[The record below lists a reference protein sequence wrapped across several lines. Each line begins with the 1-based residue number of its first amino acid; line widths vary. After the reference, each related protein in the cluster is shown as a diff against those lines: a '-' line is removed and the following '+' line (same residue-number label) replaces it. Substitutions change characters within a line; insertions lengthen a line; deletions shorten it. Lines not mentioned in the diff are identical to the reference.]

1 MLIGIFKLMIMI
13 KRTSIFLVF
22 AALAILSSCG
32 PKAITTSRIVAD
44 EQPDGGAYTEKT
56 VPVVTKVAPDGEV
69 TLRFY
74 QDLPDVAYISAA
86 DFQSIVLPGS
96 TMAVTHTGVGE
107 YTLANGDAKAVVNVN
122 KDVFVSSDFDAF
134 TNQMGL
140 LQPGMANVY
149 YDGMPFV
156 RYKSITMTPAVSTVT
171 LDFAKYGIDIHA
183 DGKGTVYFP
192 FATLADM
199 YSDLFYHHAGFNGEK
214 VVANTSVN
222 EVSLARIDPD
232 YNKTLLSKTTRSE
245 SMADFAYRELCF
257 AMDHFYGFPGRVALN
272 ESLRT
277 KGMDKTLEEDLAA
290 GPVIKKLLKSTDLAE
305 YFVGMQ
311 GLNALYYEGHT
322 SMSISSAMGRDG
334 SQYEELASKIKRIQE
349 ERKDVMDAI
358 QAGRATMGGRSQEV
372 MAVRTLRPQSYGGN
386 PQDTYVKRGNTAV
399 CVFNSFNTMAQN
411 AWEAYYAGKGPKP
424 TIKDN
429 NRDSMVI
436 FLDALNKAEAD
447 PEVENF
453 IVDITSNGGG
463 SADIVMAMTS
473 LIMDKSYLCY
483 DNPLTG
489 QRSIVEY
496 EVDRNF
502 DGVFDEKDKDVHYN
516 LNFGVLT
523 SDISFS
529 CGNLFPSMLKDGG
542 IPVIGE
548 KSGGGSC
555 AIQAMC
561 TADGFCFQISSF
573 RSRLN
578 TLAGENI
585 DAGIVPDII
594 IPSDDMIEIKVAEDR
609 TMTVK
614 NYKDFFDI
622 EKVGQ
627 LVKERVK

>member
-1 MLIGIFKLMIMI
+1 MIMI
-13 KRTSIFLVF
+13 NRTLFFPTL
-22 AALAILSSCG
+22 AALAILASCG
-32 PKAITTSRIVAD
+32 PKAVSTKSVVAD
-44 EQPDGGAYTEKT
+44 ERPDGGAYTEKT
-56 VPVVTKVAPDGEV
+56 VPVVTKVAPDSKV

-74 QDLPDVAYISAA
+74 NDLPDVAYISAA

-96 TMAVTHTGVGE
+96 TMKVTHSGVGE
-107 YTLANGDAKAVVNVN
+107 YTLDNAGAKAVVNVN

-134 TNQMGL
+134 TNMMDL

-156 RYKSITMTPAVSTVT
+156 RYKSIKYMPAVSTVT

-222 EVSLARIDPD
+222 EISLARIDPD
-232 YNKTLLSKTTRSE
+232 YNKTLLSKKTRSQ

-257 AMDHFYGFPGRVALN
+257 AMDHFYGHPGRVALDA
-272 ESLRT
+272 SLKA
-277 KGMDKTLEEDLAA
+277 KGMDRTLEEDLAA
-290 GPVIKKLLKSTDLAE
+290 GRTIKKLLKSTNLAE
-305 YFVGMQ
+305 YFVGMS
-311 GLNALYYEGHT
+311 GLNALYYDGHT
-322 SMSISSAMGRDG
+322 SMDISSVMGRDR
-334 SQYEELASKIKRIQE
+334 SKYEDLVSEMRGLQE
-349 ERKDVMDAI
+349 KHKDVMDAI
-358 QAGRATMGGRSQEV
+358 RAGRSSMGGRYQDV
-372 MAVRTLRPQSYGGN
+372 MAIRTQRPECYET
-386 PQDTYVKRGNTAV
+386 QDTYIKKGNTAV
-399 CVFNSFNTMAQN
+399 CVFNSFNTRAED
-411 AWEAYYAGKGPKP
+411 AWNAYYAGKGPKP
-424 TIKDN
+424 NINDN
-429 NRDSMVI
+429 KGDSMVI
-436 FLDALNKAEAD
+436 FLDALEKAAAD

-453 IVDITSNGGG
+453 IVDITANGGG

-473 LIMDKSYLCY
+473 LIMDKSYLSY

-502 DGVFDEKDKDVHYN
+502 DGVFDKKDKKVHYD

-523 SDISFS
+523 SQVSFS
-529 CGNLFPSMLKDGG
+529 CGNLFPSMLKDAG

-548 KSGGGSC
+548 TSGGGSC

-585 DAGIVPDII
+585 DAGVTPT
-594 IPSDDMIEIKVAEDR
+594 IPIANDEMVEIEGPNDAKIK
-609 TMTVK
+609 VK
-614 NYKDFFDI
+614 NYEDFYDI
-622 EKVGQ
+622 EDVGE
-627 LVKERVK
+627 LVKKRVK

>member
-1 MLIGIFKLMIMI
+1 M
-13 KRTSIFLVF
+13 RNRSILFP
-22 AALAILSSCG
+22 ALAVLAIMASCG
-32 PKAITTSRIVAD
+32 PKTVSTRRAVAD
-44 EQPDGGAYTEKT
+44 DQPDGGAYTEKT
-56 VPVVTKVAPDGEV
+56 VPVVTKVAPDSKV

-74 QDLPDVAYISAA
+74 NDLPDVAYISAA

-96 TMAVTHTGVGE
+96 TMVVTHTGVGE
-107 YTLANGDAKAVVNVN
+107 YTLDNAGAKAVVNVN

-134 TNQMGL
+134 TNMMDL

-156 RYKSITMTPAVSTVT
+156 RYKSIKYMPAVSTVT

-183 DGKGTVYFP
+183 DGKGAVYFP

-232 YNKTLLSKTTRSE
+232 YNKALLANRTRSASLAE
-245 SMADFAYRELCF
+245 FTYKELCF

-272 ESLRT
+272 DKLIA
-277 KGMDKTLEEDLAA
+277 KGMDKTLEEDLKA
-290 GPVIKKLLKSTDLAE
+290 GPTIKKLLKSTDLAE
-305 YFVGMQ
+305 FIVGMG

-322 SMSISSAMGRDG
+322 SMDISSAMGRDR
-334 SQYEELASKIKRIQE
+334 SQYEELASAIKRIQE
-349 ERKDVMDAI
+349 ENKDVMDAI
-358 QAGRATMGGRSQEV
+358 REGRATMGGRSLEV
-372 MAVRTLRPQSYGGN
+372 MAVRTLRPQSYGDA
-386 PQDTYVKRGNTAV
+386 QATYVKKGNTAV
-399 CVFNSFNTMAQN
+399 CVFNSFNTRAED
-411 AWEAYYAGKGPKP
+411 AWKAYYAGTGPKP
-424 TIKDN
+424 GIDDN
-429 NRDSMVI
+429 KGDSMVI

-473 LIMDKSYLCY
+473 LIMNKSYLCY
-483 DNPLTG
+483 DNPLTR

-502 DGVFDEKDKDVHYN
+502 DGVFDEKDKDVKYN

-529 CGNLFPSMLKDGG
+529 CGNLFPSMLKDAG

-578 TLAGENI
+578 SLKGENI
-585 DAGIVPDII
+585 DTGILPDIPI
-594 IPSDDMIEIKVAEDR
+594 DCNSMVEVVGPNETK
-609 TMTVK
+609 MTVK
-614 NYKDFFDI
+614 NYKDFYDI

-627 LVKERVK
+627 LVKERAK

>member
-1 MLIGIFKLMIMI
+1 M
-13 KRTSIFLVF
+13 T
-22 AALAILSSCG
+22 
-32 PKAITTSRIVAD
+32 
-44 EQPDGGAYTEKT
+44 
-56 VPVVTKVAPDGEV
+56 
-69 TLRFY
+69 
-74 QDLPDVAYISAA
+74 
-86 DFQSIVLPGS
+86 
-96 TMAVTHTGVGE
+96 VTHTGVGE

-122 KDVFVSSDFDAF
+122 KDVFVTSDFDEF

-171 LDFAKYGIDIHA
+171 LDYGKYGIDLHA
-183 DGKGTVYFP
+183 DGKGVVYFP
-192 FATLADM
+192 FAALADM

-232 YNKTLLSKTTRSE
+232 YNKTLLSKKTRSE
-245 SMADFAYRELCF
+245 SMAEFAYRELCF
-257 AMDHFYGFPGRVALN
+257 AMDHFYGFPGRVTYN

-277 KGMDKTLEEDLAA
+277 KGMDRTLEEDLAA
-290 GPVIKKLLKSTDLAE
+290 GPAIKKLLKSTDLAE

-322 SMSISSAMGRDG
+322 SMDISSALGRDR
-334 SQYEELASKIKRIQE
+334 SQYEELTSKIKSVQE
-349 ERKDVMDAI
+349 NNKEIMDAI
-358 QAGRATMGGRSQEV
+358 QQGRLTMGGRSQEV
-372 MAVRTLRPQSYGGN
+372 MAVRTLRPQSYGN
-386 PQDTYVKRGNTAV
+386 AQDTYVKRGNTAV
-399 CVFNSFNTMAQN
+399 CVFNSFNTRAQD
-411 AWEAYYAGKGPKP
+411 AWEAFYSGKGPKP
-424 TIKDN
+424 NIKDN
-429 NRDSMVI
+429 NGDSMVI

-453 IVDITSNGGG
+453 IIDITSNGGG

-473 LIMDKSYLCY
+473 LVMNKSYLCY
-483 DNPLTG
+483 DNPLTK

-496 EVDRNF
+496 EVDRDFN
-502 DGVFDEKDKDVHYN
+502 GVFDEKDKDVHYN

-523 SDISFS
+523 TDVAFS
-529 CGNLFPSMLKDGG
+529 CGNLFPSMLKDNGV
-542 IPVIGE
+542 PVIGE

-578 TLAGENI
+578 SLAGENI
-585 DAGIVPDII
+585 DSGIVPDIV
-594 IPSDDMIEIKVAEDR
+594 IPSDEMIEIQVTEDR
-609 TMTVK
+609 KMTVK
-614 NYKDFFDI
+614 NYKDFYDI
-622 EKVGQ
+622 EKVGK
-627 LVKERVK
+627 LVKEWK

>member
-1 MLIGIFKLMIMI
+1 MIMI
-13 KRTSIFLVF
+13 NRTLFFPTL
-22 AALAILSSCG
+22 AALAILASCG
-32 PKAITTSRIVAD
+32 PKAVSTKSVVAD
-44 EQPDGGAYTEKT
+44 ERPDGGAYTEKT
-56 VPVVTKVAPDGEV
+56 VPVVTKVAPDSQV

-74 QDLPDVAYISAA
+74 NDIPDVAYISAA

-96 TMAVTHTGVGE
+96 TMKVTHTGVGE
-107 YTLANGDAKAVVNVN
+107 YTLDNAGAKAVVNVN

-134 TNQMGL
+134 TNMMDL

-156 RYKSITMTPAVSTVT
+156 RYKSIKYMPAVSTVT

-183 DGKGTVYFP
+183 DGKGAVYFP

-222 EVSLARIDPD
+222 EISLARIDPD
-232 YNKTLLSKTTRSE
+232 YNKTLLSKKTRSQ

-257 AMDHFYGFPGRVALN
+257 AMDHFYGHPGRVALDA
-272 ESLRT
+272 SLKA
-277 KGMDKTLEEDLAA
+277 KGMDRTLEEDLTA
-290 GPVIKKLLKSTDLAE
+290 GRTIKKLLKSTNLAE
-305 YFVGMQ
+305 YFVGMS
-311 GLNALYYEGHT
+311 GLNALYYDGHT
-322 SMSISSAMGRDG
+322 SMDISSVMGRDR
-334 SQYEELASKIKRIQE
+334 SKYEDLVSEMRGLQE
-349 ERKDVMDAI
+349 KHKDVMDAI
-358 QAGRATMGGRSQEV
+358 RAGRSSMGGRYQDV
-372 MAVRTLRPQSYGGN
+372 MAIRTQRPECYET
-386 PQDTYVKRGNTAV
+386 QDTYIKKGNTAV
-399 CVFNSFNTMAQN
+399 CVFNSFNTRAED
-411 AWEAYYAGKGPKP
+411 AWNAYYAGKGPKP
-424 TIKDN
+424 NINDN
-429 NRDSMVI
+429 KGDSMVI
-436 FLDALNKAEAD
+436 FLDALEKAAAD

-453 IVDITSNGGG
+453 IVDITANGGG

-473 LIMDKSYLCY
+473 LIMNKSYLSY

-502 DGVFDEKDKDVHYN
+502 DGVFDKKDKKVHYD

-523 SDISFS
+523 SQVSFS
-529 CGNLFPSMLKDGG
+529 CGNLFPSMLKDAG

-548 KSGGGSC
+548 TSGGGSC

-585 DAGIVPDII
+585 DAGVTPT
-594 IPSDDMIEIKVAEDR
+594 IPIANDEMVEIEGPNDTKIK
-609 TMTVK
+609 VK
-614 NYKDFFDI
+614 NYEDFYDI
-622 EKVGQ
+622 EEVGES
-627 LVKERVK
+627 VKKRVK

>member
-1 MLIGIFKLMIMI
+1 MIMI
-13 KRTSIFLVF
+13 KRTLIIPAV
-22 AALAILSSCG
+22 AVLAILSSCG
-32 PKAITTSRIVAD
+32 PKAVTTKSTVAD
-44 EQPDGGAYTEKT
+44 ERPDGGAFTEKT
-56 VPVVTKVAPDGEV
+56 VPVVTKVAPDSKV

-74 QDLPDVAYISAA
+74 NDLPDVAYISAA

-96 TMAVTHTGVGE
+96 TMKVTHTGVGE
-107 YTLANGDAKAVVNVN
+107 YTLDNAGAKAVVNVN

-134 TNQMGL
+134 TNMMDL

-156 RYKSITMTPAVSTVT
+156 RYKSIKYMPAVSTVT

-183 DGKGTVYFP
+183 DGKGAVYFP
-192 FATLADM
+192 FATLADI

-222 EVSLARIDPD
+222 EISLARIDPD
-232 YNKTLLSKTTRSE
+232 YNKTLLSKKTRSQ

-257 AMDHFYGFPGRVALN
+257 AMDHFYGHPGRVALDA
-272 ESLRT
+272 SLKA
-277 KGMDKTLEEDLAA
+277 KGMDRTLEEDLPA
-290 GPVIKKLLKSTDLAE
+290 GRTIKKLLKSTNLAE
-305 YFVGMQ
+305 YFVGMS
-311 GLNALYYEGHT
+311 GLNALYYDGHT
-322 SMSISSAMGRDG
+322 SMDISSVMGRDR
-334 SQYEELASKIKRIQE
+334 SKYEDLVSEVRGLQE
-349 ERKDVMDAI
+349 KHKDVMDAI
-358 QAGRATMGGRSQEV
+358 REGRSSMGGRYQDV
-372 MAVRTLRPQSYGGN
+372 MAIRTQRPECYET
-386 PQDTYVKRGNTAV
+386 QDTYIKKGNTAV
-399 CVFNSFNTMAQN
+399 CVFNSFNTRAED
-411 AWEAYYAGKGPKP
+411 AWNAYYAGKGPKP
-424 TIKDN
+424 NINDN
-429 NRDSMVI
+429 KGDSMVI
-436 FLDALNKAEAD
+436 FLDALEKAAAD

-453 IVDITSNGGG
+453 IVDITANGGG

-473 LIMDKSYLCY
+473 LIMNKSYLSY

-502 DGVFDEKDKDVHYN
+502 DGVFDKKDKKVHYD

-523 SDISFS
+523 SQVSFS
-529 CGNLFPSMLKDGG
+529 CGNLFPSMLKDAG

-548 KSGGGSC
+548 TSGGGSC

-585 DAGIVPDII
+585 DAGVTPT
-594 IPSDDMIEIKVAEDR
+594 IPIANDEMVEIEGPNDTKIK
-609 TMTVK
+609 VK
-614 NYKDFFDI
+614 NYEDFYDI
-622 EKVGQ
+622 EEVGES
-627 LVKERVK
+627 VKKRVK

>member
-1 MLIGIFKLMIMI
+1 M
-13 KRTSIFLVF
+13 
-22 AALAILSSCG
+22 AALVILSACS
-32 PKAITTSRIVAD
+32 PKTVNSRRGVAD
-44 EQPDGGAYTEKT
+44 DQPDGGAFTEKT
-56 VPVVTKVAPDGEV
+56 VPVVTKV
-69 TLRFY
+69 
-74 QDLPDVAYISAA
+74 AA

-96 TMAVTHTGVGE
+96 TMTVTHTGVGE

-134 TNQMGL
+134 TNMMSL

-149 YDGMPFV
+149 YDGMPFI
-156 RYKSITMTPAVSTVT
+156 RYKGITMTPAVSTVT

-183 DGKGTVYFP
+183 DGKGAVYFP

-232 YNKTLLSKTTRSE
+232 YNKALLANRTRSASLAE
-245 SMADFAYRELCF
+245 FTYKELCF

-272 ESLRT
+272 DKLIA
-277 KGMDKTLEEDLAA
+277 KGMDKTLEEDLKA
-290 GPVIKKLLKSTDLAE
+290 GPTIKKLLKSTDLAE
-305 YFVGMQ
+305 FIVGMG

-322 SMSISSAMGRDG
+322 SMDISSAMGRDR
-334 SQYEELASKIKRIQE
+334 SQYEELASDIKRIQE
-349 ERKDVMDAI
+349 EHKDVMDAI
-358 QAGRATMGGRSQEV
+358 REGRSTMGGRSLEV
-372 MAVRTLRPQSYGGN
+372 MAVRTLRPQSYGEA
-386 PQDTYVKRGNTAV
+386 QATYVKKGNTAV
-399 CVFNSFNTMAQN
+399 CVFNSFNTRAED
-411 AWEAYYAGKGPKP
+411 AWKAYYAGTGPKP
-424 TIKDN
+424 NIDDN
-429 NRDSMVI
+429 KGDSMVI

-473 LIMDKSYLCY
+473 LIMNKSYLCY
-483 DNPLTG
+483 DNPLTR

-502 DGVFDEKDKDVHYN
+502 DGVFDEKDKDVKYN

-529 CGNLFPSMLKDGG
+529 CGNLFPSMLKDAG

-561 TADGFCFQISSF
+561 TADGFCFQISCF

-578 TLAGENI
+578 SLKGENI
-585 DAGIVPDII
+585 DTGILPDIPI
-594 IPSDDMIEIKVAEDR
+594 DSNSMVEVVGPNETK
-609 TMTVK
+609 MTVK
-614 NYKDFFDI
+614 NYKDFYDI

-627 LVKERVK
+627 LVKERAK

>member
-1 MLIGIFKLMIMI
+1 MIMI
-13 KRTSIFLVF
+13 NRTLFFPTL
-22 AALAILSSCG
+22 AALAILASCG
-32 PKAITTSRIVAD
+32 PKAVSTKSVVAD
-44 EQPDGGAYTEKT
+44 ERPDGGAYTERT
-56 VPVVTKVAPDGEV
+56 VPVVTKVAPDSKV

-74 QDLPDVAYISAA
+74 NDLPDVAYISAA

-96 TMAVTHTGVGE
+96 TMKVTHTGVGE
-107 YTLANGDAKAVVNVN
+107 YTLDNAGAKAVVNVN

-134 TNQMGL
+134 TNMMDL

-156 RYKSITMTPAVSTVT
+156 RYKSIKYMPAVSTVT

-183 DGKGTVYFP
+183 DGKGAVYFP

-222 EVSLARIDPD
+222 EISLARIDPD
-232 YNKTLLSKTTRSE
+232 YNKTLLSKKTRSQ

-257 AMDHFYGFPGRVALN
+257 AMDHFYGHPGRVALDA
-272 ESLRT
+272 SLKA
-277 KGMDKTLEEDLAA
+277 KGMDRTLEEDLAA
-290 GPVIKKLLKSTDLAE
+290 GRTIKKLLKSTNLAE
-305 YFVGMQ
+305 YFVGMS
-311 GLNALYYEGHT
+311 GLNALYYDGHT
-322 SMSISSAMGRDG
+322 SMDISSVMGRDR
-334 SQYEELASKIKRIQE
+334 SKYEDLVSEMRGLQE
-349 ERKDVMDAI
+349 KHKDVMDAI
-358 QAGRATMGGRSQEV
+358 RAGRSSMGGRYQDV
-372 MAVRTLRPQSYGGN
+372 MAIRTQRPECYET
-386 PQDTYVKRGNTAV
+386 QDTYIKKGNTAV
-399 CVFNSFNTMAQN
+399 CVFNSFNTRAED
-411 AWEAYYAGKGPKP
+411 AWNAYYAGKGPKP
-424 TIKDN
+424 NINDN
-429 NRDSMVI
+429 KGDSMVI
-436 FLDALNKAEAD
+436 FLDALEKAAAD

-453 IVDITSNGGG
+453 IVDITANGGG

-473 LIMDKSYLCY
+473 LIMNKSYLSY

-502 DGVFDEKDKDVHYN
+502 DGVFDKKDKKVHYD

-523 SDISFS
+523 SQVSFS
-529 CGNLFPSMLKDGG
+529 CGNLFPSMLKDAG

-548 KSGGGSC
+548 TSGGGSC

-585 DAGIVPDII
+585 DAGVTPT
-594 IPSDDMIEIKVAEDR
+594 IPIANDEMVEIEGPNDTKIK
-609 TMTVK
+609 VK
-614 NYKDFFDI
+614 NYEDFYDI
-622 EKVGQ
+622 EDVGE
-627 LVKERVK
+627 LVKKRVK

>member
-1 MLIGIFKLMIMI
+1 M
-13 KRTSIFLVF
+13 
-22 AALAILSSCG
+22 AALVILSACS
-32 PKAITTSRIVAD
+32 PKTVNSRRGVAD
-44 EQPDGGAYTEKT
+44 DQPDGGAFTEKT

-74 QDLPDVAYISAA
+74 DALPDVAYISAT

-96 TMAVTHTGVGE
+96 TMTVTHTGVGE

-134 TNQMGL
+134 TNMMSL

-149 YDGMPFV
+149 YDGMPFI
-156 RYKSITMTPAVSTVT
+156 RYKGITMTPAVSTVT

-183 DGKGTVYFP
+183 DGKGAVYFP

-232 YNKTLLSKTTRSE
+232 YNKALLANRTRSASLAE
-245 SMADFAYRELCF
+245 FTYKELCF

-272 ESLRT
+272 DKLIA
-277 KGMDKTLEEDLAA
+277 KGMDKTLEEDLKA
-290 GPVIKKLLKSTDLAE
+290 GPTIKKLLKSTDLAE
-305 YFVGMQ
+305 FIVGMG

-322 SMSISSAMGRDG
+322 SMDISSAMGRDR
-334 SQYEELASKIKRIQE
+334 SQYEELASDIKRIQE
-349 ERKDVMDAI
+349 ENKDVMDAI
-358 QAGRATMGGRSQEV
+358 REGRATMGGRSLEV
-372 MAVRTLRPQSYGGN
+372 MAVRTLRPQSYGDT
-386 PQDTYVKRGNTAV
+386 QATYVKKGNTAV
-399 CVFNSFNTMAQN
+399 CVFNSFNTRAED
-411 AWEAYYAGKGPKP
+411 AWKAYYAGTGPKP
-424 TIKDN
+424 NIDDN
-429 NRDSMVI
+429 KGDSMVI

-473 LIMDKSYLCY
+473 LIMNKSYLCY
-483 DNPLTG
+483 DNPLTR

-502 DGVFDEKDKDVHYN
+502 DGVFDEKDKDVKYN

-529 CGNLFPSMLKDGG
+529 CGNLFPSMLKDAG

-578 TLAGENI
+578 SLKGENI
-585 DAGIVPDII
+585 DTGILPDIPI
-594 IPSDDMIEIKVAEDR
+594 DSNSMVEVVGPNETK
-609 TMTVK
+609 MTVK
-614 NYKDFFDI
+614 NYKDFYDI

-627 LVKERVK
+627 LVKERAK

>member
-1 MLIGIFKLMIMI
+1 MIMI
-13 KRTSIFLVF
+13 NRTLLFPAV
-22 AALAILSSCG
+22 AAMAILASCG
-32 PKAITTSRIVAD
+32 PKAVTSSRPLAD
-44 EQPDGGAYTEKT
+44 DQPDGGAYTEKT

-74 QDLPDVAYISAA
+74 NDLPDVAYISAA

-96 TMAVTHTGVGE
+96 TMVVSHTGAGE
-107 YTLANGDAKAVVNVN
+107 YTLDNAGAKAVVNVN
-122 KDVFVSSDFDAF
+122 KDIFVSPEFEAF
-134 TNQMGL
+134 TNMMGL
-140 LQPGMANVY
+140 LQPGMANTY

-156 RYKSITMTPAVSTVT
+156 RYKSIKSTPAVATVT

-183 DGKGTVYFP
+183 DGKGAVYFP

-214 VVANTSVN
+214 IVANTSVN

-232 YNKTLLSKTTRSE
+232 YNTVLLKKRTRSA
-245 SMADFAYRELCF
+245 SMAEFAYRELCF
-257 AMDHFYGFPGRVALN
+257 AMDHFYGYPGRVKYN
-272 ESLRT
+272 ESLKT
-277 KGMDKTLEEDLAA
+277 KGLDRTLEEELAA
-290 GPVIKKLLKSTDLAE
+290 GPAIKKLLKSTDLAE
-305 YFVGMQ
+305 YFAGMA

-322 SMSISSAMGRDG
+322 SMDISSAMGRDR
-334 SQYEELASKIKRIQE
+334 SKYEDLVTAM
-349 ERKDVMDAI
+349 RKVQDEHKEVMDAI
-358 QAGRATMGGRSQEV
+358 REGRETMGGRMQEV
-372 MAVRTLRPQSYGGN
+372 MAVRALRPAAYGT
-386 PQDTYVKRGNTAV
+386 QDTYVKKGNTAV
-399 CVFNSFNTMAQN
+399 CVFNSFNTRAED
-411 AWEAYYAGKGPKP
+411 AWKAYYAGKGPKP
-424 TIKDN
+424 NIDDN
-429 NRDSMVI
+429 KGDSMVI
-436 FLDALNKAEAD
+436 FLDALNKAEED

-473 LIMDKSYLCY
+473 LIMDESYLCY

-489 QRSIVEY
+489 QRTIVTY

-502 DGVFDEKDKDVHYN
+502 DGVFDKKDKDVKYN
-516 LNFGVLT
+516 LNFAVLA

-529 CGNLFPSMLKDGG
+529 CGNLFPSMLKDAGV
-542 IPVIGE
+542 PVIGE

-585 DAGIVPDII
+585 DTGIVPDIV
-594 IPSDDMIEIKVAEDR
+594 IPNDDMVEVDGPGGNK
-609 TMTVK
+609 MTVK
-614 NYKDFFDI
+614 NYERFFDI

-627 LVKERVK
+627 MANKRAK

>member
-1 MLIGIFKLMIMI
+1 MIN
-13 KRTSIFLVF
+13 RTLFFPTL
-22 AALAILSSCG
+22 AALAILASCG
-32 PKAITTSRIVAD
+32 PKAVSTKSVVAD
-44 EQPDGGAYTEKT
+44 DRPDGGAYTEKT
-56 VPVVTKVAPDGEV
+56 VPVVTKVAPDSKV

-74 QDLPDVAYISAA
+74 NDLPDVAYISAA

-96 TMAVTHTGVGE
+96 TMKVTHTGVGE
-107 YTLANGDAKAVVNVN
+107 YTLDNAGAKAVVNVN

-134 TNQMGL
+134 TNMMDL

-156 RYKSITMTPAVSTVT
+156 RYKSIKYMPAVSTVT
-171 LDFAKYGIDIHA
+171 LDFTKYGIDIHA
-183 DGKGTVYFP
+183 DGKGAVYFP

-222 EVSLARIDPD
+222 EISLARIDPD
-232 YNKTLLSKTTRSE
+232 YNKTLLSKKTRSQ

-257 AMDHFYGFPGRVALN
+257 AMDHFYGHPGRVALDA
-272 ESLRT
+272 SLKA
-277 KGMDKTLEEDLAA
+277 KGMDRTLEEDLAA
-290 GPVIKKLLKSTDLAE
+290 GRTIKKLLKSTNLAE
-305 YFVGMQ
+305 YFVGMS
-311 GLNALYYEGHT
+311 GLNALYYDGHT
-322 SMSISSAMGRDG
+322 SMDISSVMGRDR
-334 SQYEELASKIKRIQE
+334 SKYEDLVSEMRGLQE
-349 ERKDVMDAI
+349 KHKDVMDAI
-358 QAGRATMGGRSQEV
+358 RAGRSSMGGRYQDV
-372 MAVRTLRPQSYGGN
+372 MAIRTQRPECYET
-386 PQDTYVKRGNTAV
+386 QDTYIKKGNTAV
-399 CVFNSFNTMAQN
+399 CVFNSFNTRAED
-411 AWEAYYAGKGPKP
+411 AWNAYYAGKGPKP
-424 TIKDN
+424 NINDN
-429 NRDSMVI
+429 KGDSMVI
-436 FLDALNKAEAD
+436 FLDALEKAAAD

-453 IVDITSNGGG
+453 IVDITANGGG

-473 LIMDKSYLCY
+473 LIMDKSYLSY

-502 DGVFDEKDKDVHYN
+502 DGVFDKKDKKVHYD

-523 SDISFS
+523 SQVSFS
-529 CGNLFPSMLKDGG
+529 CGNLFPSMLKDAG

-548 KSGGGSC
+548 TSGGGSC

-585 DAGIVPDII
+585 DAGVTPT
-594 IPSDDMIEIKVAEDR
+594 IPIANDEMVEIEGPNDTKIK
-609 TMTVK
+609 VK
-614 NYKDFFDI
+614 NYEDFYDI
-622 EKVGQ
+622 EDVGE
-627 LVKERVK
+627 LVKKRVK

>member
-1 MLIGIFKLMIMI
+1 MIMI
-13 KRTSIFLVF
+13 NRTLFFPTL
-22 AALAILSSCG
+22 AALAILASCG
-32 PKAITTSRIVAD
+32 PKAVSTKSVVAD
-44 EQPDGGAYTEKT
+44 ERPDGGAYTEKT
-56 VPVVTKVAPDGEV
+56 VPVVTKVAPDSKV

-74 QDLPDVAYISAA
+74 NDLPDVAYISAA

-96 TMAVTHTGVGE
+96 TMKVTHTGVGE
-107 YTLANGDAKAVVNVN
+107 YTLDNAGAKAVVNVN

-134 TNQMGL
+134 TNMMDL

-156 RYKSITMTPAVSTVT
+156 RYKSIKYMPAVSTVT

-222 EVSLARIDPD
+222 EISLARIDPD
-232 YNKTLLSKTTRSE
+232 YNKTLLSKKTRSQ

-257 AMDHFYGFPGRVALN
+257 AMDHFYGHPGRVALDA
-272 ESLRT
+272 SLKA
-277 KGMDKTLEEDLAA
+277 KGMDRTLEEDLAA
-290 GPVIKKLLKSTDLAE
+290 GRTIKKLLKSTNLAE
-305 YFVGMQ
+305 YFVGMS
-311 GLNALYYEGHT
+311 GLNALYYDGHT
-322 SMSISSAMGRDG
+322 SMDISSVMGRDR
-334 SQYEELASKIKRIQE
+334 SKYEDLVSEMRGLQE
-349 ERKDVMDAI
+349 KHKDVMDAI
-358 QAGRATMGGRSQEV
+358 RAGRSSMGGRYQDV
-372 MAVRTLRPQSYGGN
+372 MAIRTQRPECYET
-386 PQDTYVKRGNTAV
+386 QDTYIKKGNTAV
-399 CVFNSFNTMAQN
+399 CVFNSFNTRAED
-411 AWEAYYAGKGPKP
+411 AWNAYYAGKGPKP
-424 TIKDN
+424 NINDN
-429 NRDSMVI
+429 KGDSMVI
-436 FLDALNKAEAD
+436 FLDALEKAAAD

-453 IVDITSNGGG
+453 IVDITANGGG

-473 LIMDKSYLCY
+473 LIMNKSYLSY

-502 DGVFDEKDKDVHYN
+502 DGVFDKKDKKVHYD

-523 SDISFS
+523 SQVSFS
-529 CGNLFPSMLKDGG
+529 CGNLFPSMLKDAG

-548 KSGGGSC
+548 TSGGGSC

-585 DAGIVPDII
+585 DAGVTPT
-594 IPSDDMIEIKVAEDR
+594 IPIANDEMVEIEGPNDTKIK
-609 TMTVK
+609 VK
-614 NYKDFFDI
+614 NYEDFYDI
-622 EKVGQ
+622 EDVGE
-627 LVKERVK
+627 LVKKRVK

>member
-1 MLIGIFKLMIMI
+1 MIMI
-13 KRTSIFLVF
+13 KRLFIPVVATLT
-22 AALAILSSCG
+22 ILSSCG
-32 PKAITTSRIVAD
+32 HKAVMTSGKIAD
-44 EQPDGGAYTEKT
+44 DQPDGGAYTEKT
-56 VPVVTKVAPDGEV
+56 VPVVTKVAPDSEV

-96 TMAVTHTGVGE
+96 TMVVTHTGVGE
-107 YTLANGDAKAVVNVN
+107 YTLANGDAKAVVNVD

-183 DGKGTVYFP
+183 DGKGVVYFP

-222 EVSLARIDPD
+222 EISLARIDPD

-245 SMADFAYRELCF
+245 SMADFAYKELCF

-272 ESLRT
+272 KSLET
-277 KGMDKTLEEDLAA
+277 KGMDRTLEEDLAA
-290 GPVIKKLLKSTDLAE
+290 GPVIKKLLRSTDLAE

-322 SMSISSAMGRDG
+322 SMSISSAIGRDP
-334 SQYEELASKIKRIQE
+334 SQYEELSAKIKAIQE

-358 QAGRATMGGRSQEV
+358 AQGRLTMAGRSEEV
-372 MAVRTLRPQSYGGN
+372 MSVRTLRPQSYGD
-386 PQDTYVKRGNTAV
+386 PMATYVKRGNTAV
-399 CVFNSFNTMAQN
+399 CVFNSFNTRAEDAWN
-411 AWEAYYAGKGPKP
+411 AFYAGKGPKP
-424 TIKDN
+424 TIDDN
-429 NRDSMVI
+429 KGDSMVI

-473 LIMDKSYLCY
+473 LIMGKSYLSY
-483 DNPLTG
+483 DNPLTK

-502 DGVFDEKDKDVHYN
+502 DGIFDEKDKDVHYN

-529 CGNLFPSMLKDGG
+529 CGNLFPSMLKDNG

-585 DAGIVPDII
+585 DGGIVPDIV
-594 IPSDDMIEIKVAEDR
+594 IPNDEMIEVQVMEDR
-609 TMTVK
+609 KMTVK